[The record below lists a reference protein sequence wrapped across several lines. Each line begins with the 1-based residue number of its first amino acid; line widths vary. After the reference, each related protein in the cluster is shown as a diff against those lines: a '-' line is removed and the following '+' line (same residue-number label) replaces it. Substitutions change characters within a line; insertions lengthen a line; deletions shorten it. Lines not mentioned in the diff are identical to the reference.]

1 MTSQLRSHVWHIL
14 ILWSEKI
21 TTEIALVQKVLGLS
35 KDNADTVL
43 ISPCSSFYR
52 AEIRSAQLGAE
63 QTILSHAILSHASL
77 SVYMLQQHM
86 AVTCCQGSLSPG
98 LASPAR
104 GQMAAHWALKS
115 KTALLKTVDPLRPS
129 YLGSSRLPGGLFSL
143 HPLVTCQGS
152 SLHWWFNLA
161 SIQAECKRKKWKW
174 KKNVPVPVLLL
185 VHG

>member
-1 MTSQLRSHVWHIL
+1 M
-14 ILWSEKI
+14 
-21 TTEIALVQKVLGLS
+21 LGLS
-35 KDNADTVL
+35 KDKAGTVL
-43 ISPCSSFYR
+43 VSPCSIFYR

-115 KTALLKTVDPLRPS
+115 KTALLKTAGPLRPS

-152 SLHWWFNLA
+152 SLHW
-161 SIQAECKRKKWKW
+161 
-174 KKNVPVPVLLL
+174 
-185 VHG
+185 